1 MLHLCYISPT
11 LPVEFPFVQ
20 HAWTLGVVPLPTS
33 VETPMSSVPVNLAAK
48 PSSHQHFYL
57 GSKPWNHSQSW
68 VVKRV
73 VDDTGKTPSHG
84 WLWHS
89 FYRFY
94 PHIFFL
100 ELISTCSILADHQPL
115 RQDDLTNS
123 NSNSNSHRPSWFSFV
138 NIWEVDQEHGRQ
150 QIQGVADKPPPP
162 KHTTFRCQ
170 DMSRGNWSS
179 NWGSKHQT
187 CEGWNGSIHHLTRHH
202 HIFTIKTS
210 HVITIFTI
218 WQWVKTLYP
227 WMFIPLKMVLIGI
240 NRY

>member
-94 PHIFFL
+94 PHIFF
-100 ELISTCSILADHQPL
+100 
-115 RQDDLTNS
+115 
-123 NSNSNSHRPSWFSFV
+123 
-138 NIWEVDQEHGRQ
+138 
-150 QIQGVADKPPPP
+150 
-162 KHTTFRCQ
+162 
-170 DMSRGNWSS
+170 WSS
-179 NWGSKHQT
+179 SAPARYWPT
-187 CEGWNGSIHHLTRHH
+187 
-202 HIFTIKTS
+202 TS
-210 HVITIFTI
+210 HF
-218 WQWVKTLYP
+218 VKTTWPTPTPTPIVHRGSAL
-227 WMFIPLKMVLIGI
+227 WISERSTKNMVVNKYKG
-240 NRY
+240 